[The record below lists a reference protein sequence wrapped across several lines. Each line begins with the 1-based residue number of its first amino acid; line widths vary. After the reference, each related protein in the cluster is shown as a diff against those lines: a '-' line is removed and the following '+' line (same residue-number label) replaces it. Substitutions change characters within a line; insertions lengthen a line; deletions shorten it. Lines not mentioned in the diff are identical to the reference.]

1 MSPSDPAWP
10 AIMEALTLARRHANH
25 HDVNADAQYLLETA
39 AEIAPYLSETE
50 DDDNERTD

>member
-50 DDDNERTD
+50 NDDNE